1 MTIFQHPIWKHILP
15 YAHPTFRGVTLY
27 LDFLQLPD
35 DLHLI
40 SLNIVTNCVSCH
52 SVTNPLRARAQSERS
67 RIAGSPVERRL
78 CYSPVCLTEVNAGC
92 SRTKAA
98 SQHRDLLRWKL
109 VEGGVNMDLIQFN
122 AAMVNPV
129 EDVAQ

>member
-1 MTIFQHPIWKHILP
+1 MIIFEHPIWPAILP

-27 LDFLQLPD
+27 LDFLQLPN
-35 DLHLI
+35 DLHIL
-40 SLNIVTNCVSCH
+40 SLNICCNCVSCGA
-52 SVTNPLRARAQSERS
+52 VINPLRARALSERS

-78 CYSPVCLTEVNAGC
+78 FYSPVCLTEVNAGC

-109 VEGGVNMDLIQFN
+109 VEGGVNMDSVKVDMIKT
-122 AAMVNPV
+122 V
-129 EDVAQ
+129 ESR